1 MGCAILQQAGRIQS
15 MSVKM
20 LTHIG
25 ICGSDLPRARA
36 FYTDVLGMKEVG
48 GLETAGESVDQLL
61 GLPAVDLEAVY
72 LERDGFRLELLHYR
86 SPGHQGK
93 SEPPRPM
100 NLLGLTHL
108 SLRVANLA
116 EICRRI
122 EAAGG
127 RVLRETWH
135 ENPERR
141 TRVCMGTDPD
151 GLRLELIE
159 APGDPALIPQVP
171 RRQ

>member
-1 MGCAILQQAGRIQS
+1 
-15 MSVKM
+15 MSVSM

-25 ICGSDLPRARA
+25 ICVSDLARSRI

-48 GLETAGESVDQLL
+48 GLETGGDHVDQLL
-61 GLPAVDLEAVY
+61 GLPDVDLQAVY

-86 SPGHQGK
+86 SPGHQGRA
-93 SEPPRPM
+93 EPPRPM

-108 SLRVANLA
+108 SLRVPDLEA
-116 EICRRI
+116 ICRRI

-135 ENPERR
+135 EHPGRD
-141 TRVCMGTDPD
+141 TRVCMAVDPD
-151 GLRLELIE
+151 GLRLELIQ
-159 APGDPALIPQVP
+159 APGDPSRIPQVP
-171 RRQ
+171 PRQ